1 MSNNIVQ
8 SRTSLVPTNLGEAME
23 FSKVLSQSAM
33 IPRDYQGKP
42 ANVLVAVQWG
52 MELGLAPMQA
62 LQNIA
67 VINGKPSVYGDA
79 LLAMV
84 RADTRCRGVKERIE
98 GKGDD
103 RVAIC
108 TIFRMHIDGDVEE
121 IERSFS
127 VSDAKQAN
135 LWGKPG
141 PWKMYTERMM
151 QHRARG
157 NAIRDAFPDV
167 IKGLITVEEAQDY
180 PAEKPV
186 KSVQPPKLEELGQQ
200 VQEALEP
207 VKTKDKPN
215 D

>member
-1 MSNNIVQ
+1 MSNTKQ
-8 SRTSLVPTNLGEAME
+8 RDSLVPQTLTEAME
-23 FSKVLSQSAM
+23 FSEVLSKSAL
-33 IPRDYQGKP
+33 IPQGYQGKP

-52 MELGLAPMQA
+52 MELGLPPLQA

-84 RADTRCRGVKERIE
+84 RADTRCRGVNERIE

-103 RVAIC
+103 RMAIC
-108 TIFRMHIDGDVEE
+108 TISRMHIDGEVEE
-121 IERSFS
+121 IERTFS

-180 PAEKPV
+180 PPEKPV
-186 KSVQPPKLEELGQQ
+186 KGVQPPKLENLGQQ
-200 VQEALEP
+200 VQETLEP